1 VVEVVTEAPRIPARP
16 TLPSLREAA
25 SGCRACELY
34 QSATQVV
41 FGEGPENAR
50 LVMVGEHPAT
60 RKTAR
65 AGRSFGYSDEMVAA
79 ATSQAERMRGL
90 LESRFEPFGK
100 GLGPGWNG

>member
-25 SGCRACELY
+25 SGSRACELY

-50 LVMVGEHPAT
+50 LVMVGEQPGDQED
-60 RKTAR
+60 RQ
-65 AGRSFGYSDEMVAA
+65 GRPFV
-79 ATSQAERMRGL
+79 RL
-90 LESRFEPFGK
+90 LGRDGRRRHI
-100 GLGPGWNG
+100 PG